1 MAGDW
6 IKVEKSTPSK
16 PEVLAMS
23 ASLDIDPDMC
33 FGKLVRV
40 WSWFDDHTVDGNA
53 TGNGLSVTE
62 ALLDRLVGVTGF
74 GHAMAAVGWLE
85 RSDNGLQM
93 PHFDY
98 HTSESAK
105 QRALTAK
112 RVAKHKEKSGQKSN
126 APSVTDGV
134 TCALPREEKSSVSVT
149 VSGATGANGNGI
161 IPPRLA
167 AVEYGLPIDN
177 RATLIATVVSK
188 QDPGAGASLQEIPSL
203 ERDDVVAWFA
213 KHIATK
219 HPLCGPTALDL
230 LLVLCFARKCRRS
243 SRAIENKV
251 ALFAAGMKSGKWLES
266 AEGGDE
272 EWKWL
277 VGEMKSGR
285 IKFTQQEVAA

>member
-53 TGNGLSVTE
+53 TVNGLSVTK

-74 GHAMAAVGWLE
+74 GEAMAAVGWLE

-112 RVAKHKEKSGQKSN
+112 RVAKHKEKSAAKSN

-134 TCALPREEKSSVSVT
+134 TCALPREEKSSVSVS
-149 VSGATGANGNGI
+149 VSEPTTEKRNGTIPTRYAADSTAEVAN
-161 IPPRLA
+161 RDALLA
-167 AVEYGLPIDN
+167 IEI
-177 RATLIATVVSK
+177 SK
-188 QDPGAGASLQEIPSL
+188 VDPGSGASLKTIKSL
-203 ERDDVVAWFA
+203 DRHDVADWFCR
-213 KHIATK
+213 HIATK
-219 HPLCGPTALDL
+219 APLVGSTALDL
-230 LLVLCFARKCRRS
+230 LLVLCCARSCRMS
-243 SRAIENKV
+243 SRRVLKPLATFCVE
-251 ALFAAGMKSGKWLES
+251 LSEGGWLDS
-266 AEGGDE
+266 AEGCGE
-272 EWKWL
+272 EWTWL
-277 VGEMKSGR
+277 AEQLNSGR
-285 IKFTQQEVAA
+285 IKATQREVAA